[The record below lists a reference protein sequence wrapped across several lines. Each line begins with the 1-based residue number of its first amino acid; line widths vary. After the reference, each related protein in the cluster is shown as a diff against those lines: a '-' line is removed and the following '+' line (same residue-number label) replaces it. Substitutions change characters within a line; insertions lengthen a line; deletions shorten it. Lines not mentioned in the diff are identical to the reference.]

1 LTSVA
6 VIAHAGKSLG
16 GGVGELREVL
26 AGEGFSDPLW
36 FEVAKSRKAPKCAKR
51 AIAAGADV
59 LFVWGGDGTVQR
71 CIDAVA
77 IGEAVLAILPAG
89 TANLLATNLGIPA
102 DLTEAV
108 RVGLHGVRRGL
119 DTGTVNGEH
128 FAVMAGAGF
137 DARMI
142 QDADRG
148 MKDRIGRAAYAW
160 TGARNLG
167 ARRVGA
173 VVDVDGKRLFKGRA
187 SCVLVG
193 NVGKVIGGVQAF
205 DGARPDDGRLEL
217 GVVTAKNAVQWTRAD
232 TGRARQGGEV
242 PIRPRHPGQENSNQ
256 VRPAFPL
263 RDRRRRT
270 ARGEETANQGA
281 PIGDHDLRPAP
292 TVDGSPPPIG
302 RKSRSGLRGLS
313 EGITNLARAARTSDW
328 SYKQ

>member
-1 LTSVA
+1 MTSVA

-16 GGVGELREVL
+16 GGLGELREVL
-26 AGEGFSDPLW
+26 AKEGFSDPLW

-51 AIAAGADV
+51 AIASGADV

-77 IGEAVLAILPAG
+77 GREVVLAILPAG

-102 DLTEAV
+102 DLSEAV

-119 DTGTVNGEH
+119 DTGSVNGEH

-148 MKDRIGRAAYAW
+148 MKDRIGRAAYVW

-167 ARRVGA
+167 ARRVRA
-173 VVDVDGKRLFKGRA
+173 VVDVDGKRIFKGRA

-217 GVVTAKNAVQWTRAD
+217 GVVTAKSALQWTRTLTRVALGNAEQSPFVHVTRGKKIRISFD
-232 TGRARQGGEV
+232 RRFPYEIDGGA
-242 PIRPRHPGQENSNQ
+242 
-256 VRPAFPL
+256 RPAVKKL
-263 RDRRRRT
+263 RIKVHPSAITICVPPRR
-270 ARGEETANQGA
+270 
-281 PIGDHDLRPAP
+281 
-292 TVDGSPPPIG
+292 
-302 RKSRSGLRGLS
+302 
-313 EGITNLARAARTSDW
+313 
-328 SYKQ
+328 